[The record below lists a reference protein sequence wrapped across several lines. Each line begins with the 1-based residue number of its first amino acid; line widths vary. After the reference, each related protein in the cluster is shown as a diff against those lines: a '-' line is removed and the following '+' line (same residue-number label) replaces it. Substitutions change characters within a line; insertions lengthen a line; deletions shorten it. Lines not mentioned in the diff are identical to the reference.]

1 MTDVQ
6 TEGSS
11 AVNGYFRISENR
23 LDSIRWNE
31 AKIDDSDGYFSENG
45 WIPFRSNDFPQNVRG
60 RYLQVAVQLL
70 PDTVEGISPQFKS
83 ADVVYEPN
91 LPPLPPIALTAI
103 AGNEAVT
110 LDWIP
115 AVDIRTRGYRISYGT
130 APGRYTD
137 FIDID
142 NPPFTPNRHQQFT
155 ITGLQN
161 DVLYYFSVQS
171 FDDAPVRQYGEFSD
185 EISARPGLIHK
196 QP

>member
-1 MTDVQ
+1 M
-6 TEGSS
+6 EG
-11 AVNGYFRISENR
+11 ADCAGEGK
-23 LDSIRWNE
+23 
-31 AKIDDSDGYFSENG
+31 AA
-45 WIPFRSNDFPQNVRG
+45 
-60 RYLQVAVQLL
+60 RYCRKLHLTAGARAL
-70 PDTVEGISPQFKS
+70 
-83 ADVVYEPN
+83 
-91 LPPLPPIALTAI
+91 LPPIALTAI

-142 NPPFTPNRHQQFT
+142 NPPFTPNRHQQLT